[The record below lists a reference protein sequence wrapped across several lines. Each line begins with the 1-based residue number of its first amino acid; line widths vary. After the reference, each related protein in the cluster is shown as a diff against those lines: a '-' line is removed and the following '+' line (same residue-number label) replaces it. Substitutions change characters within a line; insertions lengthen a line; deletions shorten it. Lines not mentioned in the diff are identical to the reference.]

1 MTPYVTYFRKSF
13 KKNSAYRS
21 TVWLQIIASVIQVSI
36 QVAVWTALIGTGS
49 VEGIT
54 RDDMVTYAILNAAMF
69 AFVLTSLFNDV
80 DTRLRSGD
88 IALDLLRPTHY
99 PLFVLA
105 DQLGRSA
112 YRVLF
117 VVIPIVVVSA
127 LIFGFS
133 MPATGVAGIGF
144 AVVLVLS
151 ILISYSIGYLIALLS
166 FWFLTTF
173 HFNWAIGALTTL
185 FSGAFLPLWFFP
197 DDWAKVAGLLPFQ
210 FLGFVPAA
218 TWMGQLAGTELLR
231 VLGIG
236 ILWSCALLLLTRFL
250 WDRATRQLV
259 VQGG

>member
-1 MTPYVTYFRKSF
+1 MTPYISYFRKSF

-21 TVWLQIIASVIQVSI
+21 TVWLQIVASLIQVSI

-49 VEGIT
+49 VDGIT
-54 RDDMVTYAILNAAMF
+54 RDDMVTYAILNSAMF

-80 DTRLRSGD
+80 DARLRTGD
-88 IALDLLRPTHY
+88 IALDLLRPIHY

-117 VVIPIVVVSA
+117 VVIPIVVASA
-127 LIFGFS
+127 LLFGFS
-133 MPATGVAGIGF
+133 MPATGIAGVGFVA
-144 AVVLVLS
+144 VLMLS

-197 DDWAKVAGLLPFQ
+197 DGWATFAGLLPFQ

-218 TWMGQLAGTELLR
+218 TWMGQLAGTDLLR
-231 VLGIG
+231 VIGVGIVWT
-236 ILWSCALLLLTRFL
+236 LALLLLTRLL
-250 WDRATRQLV
+250 WHRATRQLV